1 MNIWTS
7 LSRTGKKK
15 KNLKESNTASD
26 LHRES
31 TFYLPHC

>member
-7 LSRTGKKK
+7 LSRTGKK